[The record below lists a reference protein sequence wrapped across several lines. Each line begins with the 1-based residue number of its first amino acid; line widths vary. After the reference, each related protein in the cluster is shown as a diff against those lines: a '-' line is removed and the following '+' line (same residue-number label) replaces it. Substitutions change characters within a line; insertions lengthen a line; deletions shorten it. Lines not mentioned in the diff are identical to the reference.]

1 MRSLSWLD
9 ALPALL
15 VSTCA
20 TLALGCGS
28 SALDGPSTAE
38 PTVEAEHA
46 RAPLPRSTRSTGADD
61 TNGHAV
67 VLGDAGGAGDGTPL
81 HAKQGHA
88 LAAFAAGCFWGVEDA
103 FRKLPGVTATAVG
116 YAGGHVD
123 HPTYERV
130 CDHDTGHAETV
141 LVEFDPERIAYAKLL
156 RAFFQIHDP
165 TTLDRQGPDVGDQYR
180 SEIFTFDDAQA
191 KAAREAIEATQKA
204 LGARVV
210 TKVEAMPAFW
220 RAEDYHQQYAEK
232 NGYHGCPTGKLDGLL

>member
-1 MRSLSWLD
+1 MRSLWTLTGGLS
-9 ALPALL
+9 
-15 VSTCA
+15 
-20 TLALGCGS
+20 LALVTALVGCRRAAVDLPLTEEAPRTAGS
-28 SALDGPSTAE
+28 SGQ
-38 PTVEAEHA
+38 VEA
-46 RAPLPRSTRSTGADD
+46 APLSAAPTANAPVAGDP
-61 TNGHAV
+61 GH
-67 VLGDAGGAGDGTPL
+67 AGDGTPL
-81 HAKQGHA
+81 RAEPGHA

-141 LVEFDPERIAYAKLL
+141 LVEYDPHRIAYEKLL

-165 TTLDRQGPDVGDQYR
+165 TQLNRQGPDVGDQYR

-191 KAAREAIEATQKA
+191 EEAKQAVVAKQKA
-204 LGARVV
+204 EGARVV
-210 TKVEAMPAFW
+210 TKIEPMPAFW
-220 RAEDYHQQYAEK
+220 KAEEYHQQYAEK